1 MVALVCIVSISSVAV
16 DPQLEVKVT
25 NSYNDSKLCP
35 GEAMIF
41 TCETRATDN
50 QTWIISNSNLSD
62 RITVNVNEL
71 GILQNSTIFD
81 NAIVHV
87 ILEESFDK
95 NGFRV
100 MKSML
105 RITISQNTDY
115 DKNVSVLCQNDEL
128 GTWTNNI
135 TMEVGGQGTKN
146 SINFTTS
153 TSLLWLTYYGY
164 SALNSLVPK

>member
-1 MVALVCIVSISSVAV
+1 MVELVCIVSISSVAV

-62 RITVNVNEL
+62 RITVNANEL

-81 NAIVHV
+81 NAIIHA

-100 MKSML
+100 MISML
-105 RITISQNTDY
+105 LITISQNTDC
-115 DKNVSVLCQNDEL
+115 DENVSVLCQNDKL
-128 GTWTNNI
+128 GTRTNNI
-135 TMEVGGQGTKN
+135 TMEVGGQGTK
-146 SINFTTS
+146 INFTTS
-153 TSLLWLTYYGY
+153 TSLLWL
-164 SALNSLVPK
+164 